1 MNFFSES
8 CIVTYF
14 NIPKSSRLISRPDKA
29 GSYKQPLIQQ
39 IADAPLPLI
48 PWG

>member
-1 MNFFSES
+1 MKFFAES

-14 NIPKSSRLISRPDKA
+14 NISKSSRLISRPGKA

-39 IADAPLPLI
+39 IAYAPLPLI

>member
-1 MNFFSES
+1 MFFAELGT
-8 CIVTYF
+8 VTHF
-14 NIPKSSRLISRPDKA
+14 STSKSSRLISRPGKA

-39 IADAPLPLI
+39 IAHAAI